1 MKSTAPAQPTSST
14 SPTPK
19 AAVPLNATPAAPPVP
34 LPVQRSSAVPPVLP
48 VPTGTA
54 PNTITTPATPAVPP
68 ALSSV
73 QRDVN
78 PTSPPAYSPASPP
91 VTPPPPPPPS
101 GPPPPYSATEPPRR
115 PLPSHAEREE
125 APPTYTAVDFDP
137 RSLTQGQ
144 IDELTHKLSGPIT
157 RLLRTELRLER
168 ERIGKLRDP
177 RR

>member
-34 LPVQRSSAVPPVLP
+34 LPVQRSSAVPPVPL
-48 VPTGTA
+48 VPSGTA
-54 PNTITTPATPAVPP
+54 PTTITTPATPAVPP
-68 ALSSV
+68 ALPSV

-91 VTPPPPPPPS
+91 VTPPPPS

-125 APPTYTAVDFDP
+125 APPTYTAVDFDA

>member
-1 MKSTAPAQPTSST
+1 
-14 SPTPK
+14 
-19 AAVPLNATPAAPPVP
+19 
-34 LPVQRSSAVPPVLP
+34 
-48 VPTGTA
+48 
-54 PNTITTPATPAVPP
+54 
-68 ALSSV
+68 
-73 QRDVN
+73 QRDAN
-78 PTSPPAYSPASPP
+78 RMSPPAYSPAS
-91 VTPPPPPPPS
+91 PPPS

-144 IDELTHKLSGPIT
+144 IDELTHKMAGPIT

>member
-1 MKSTAPAQPTSST
+1 M
-14 SPTPK
+14 
-19 AAVPLNATPAAPPVP
+19 
-34 LPVQRSSAVPPVLP
+34 PPVLP
-48 VPTGTA
+48 APLVFPAPTTIGTA
-54 PNTITTPATPAVPP
+54 PTTITTPTTPAVPP
-68 ALSSV
+68 ALPSV

-78 PTSPPAYSPASPP
+78 PMSLPRTRPPLPADATATAASSERPPA
-91 VTPPPPPPPS
+91 
-101 GPPPPYSATEPPRR
+101 PYSATEPPRR

-144 IDELTHKLSGPIT
+144 IDELTHKMAGPIT

>member
-1 MKSTAPAQPTSST
+1 MP
-14 SPTPK
+14 
-19 AAVPLNATPAAPPVP
+19 
-34 LPVQRSSAVPPVLP
+34 
-48 VPTGTA
+48 
-54 PNTITTPATPAVPP
+54 
-68 ALSSV
+68 
-73 QRDVN
+73 
-78 PTSPPAYSPASPP
+78 PPAYSPASPP
-91 VTPPPPPPPS
+91 PTPPPPPPS

-144 IDELTHKLSGPIT
+144 IDELTHKLAGPIT

>member
-1 MKSTAPAQPTSST
+1 M
-14 SPTPK
+14 
-19 AAVPLNATPAAPPVP
+19 
-34 LPVQRSSAVPPVLP
+34 
-48 VPTGTA
+48 
-54 PNTITTPATPAVPP
+54 PP
-68 ALSSV
+68 ALLSV

-91 VTPPPPPPPS
+91 PPPPPPPS
-101 GPPPPYSATEPPRR
+101 DPPPPYSSIEPPHR

-125 APPTYTAVDFDP
+125 APPAYTPVDFDP

-144 IDELTHKLSGPIT
+144 VDELTYKMAGSIT

>member
-1 MKSTAPAQPTSST
+1 VQRSSTT
-14 SPTPK
+14 SPTPT
-19 AAVPLNATPAAPPVP
+19 A
-34 LPVQRSSAVPPVLP
+34 
-48 VPTGTA
+48 TA
-54 PNTITTPATPAVPP
+54 PVTPVVPP
-68 ALSSV
+68 ALPSL

-78 PTSPPAYSPASPP
+78 PTSRPAHSPASY
-91 VTPPPPPPPS
+91 PPPPPPPPN

-115 PLPSHAEREE
+115 PLPSHASREEE
-125 APPTYTAVDFDP
+125 APPTYTAVNFDP

-144 IDELTHKLSGPIT
+144 VDELTHKLAGPIT

>member
-1 MKSTAPAQPTSST
+1 M
-14 SPTPK
+14 
-19 AAVPLNATPAAPPVP
+19 
-34 LPVQRSSAVPPVLP
+34 PPVLP
-48 VPTGTA
+48 APLVFPAPTTIGTA
-54 PNTITTPATPAVPP
+54 PTTITTPATPAMPP
-68 ALSSV
+68 ALPTV

-78 PTSPPAYSPASPP
+78 PMSPPAYSPASPP
-91 VTPPPPPPPS
+91 PTPPPPPPPPS
-101 GPPPPYSATEPPRR
+101 GPPPYSATEPPRR

-144 IDELTHKLSGPIT
+144 IDELTHKMAGPIT